1 VSEWGTIVADPF
13 DYRTANPQ
21 VFAGGDVVRGPAT
34 LVEAIGDGQ
43 RAAFAIERF
52 LTGRSPRQELLDELG
67 RRRRV
72 PRSPAAELDEA
83 ELPRVRP
90 QRVPAQ
96 ERVKSFVEVVCN
108 ITDEQARC
116 EASRCLRCD
125 LEH

>member
-1 VSEWGTIVADPF
+1 
-13 DYRTANPQ
+13 
-21 VFAGGDVVRGPAT
+21 VRGPAT

-52 LTGRSPRQELLDELG
+52 LTGWSPRQDLLDETQRL
-67 RRRRV
+67 RRV
-72 PRSPAAELDEA
+72 PRAAAAGAADA
-83 ELPRVRP
+83 EQPRVSP
-90 QRVPAQ
+90 PHIAPD

-116 EASRCLRCD
+116 EAGRCLRCD